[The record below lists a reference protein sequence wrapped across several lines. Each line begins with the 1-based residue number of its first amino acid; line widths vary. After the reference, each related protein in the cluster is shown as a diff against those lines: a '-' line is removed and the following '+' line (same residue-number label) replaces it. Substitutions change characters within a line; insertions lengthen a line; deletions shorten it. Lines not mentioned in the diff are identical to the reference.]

1 MPPPAV
7 PHGMCLKVIDNRN
20 MKGGMGSETNPL
32 KFMNQDYNILQEY
45 YLKKG
50 RGFED
55 EFFPPDPRSIG
66 EGLLDPED
74 MARVKWIRPTKLC
87 PDAAEFIVESVS
99 RFDYSQG
106 IVGNCWFLASVGA
119 LTFQSKFLQKV
130 MPDGQSFSRNY
141 TGLFHFRFWRFGN
154 WYDVVIDDKLPI
166 IDNQLIFVQSKTFNE
181 FWPAL
186 MEKAYAKL
194 CGSYADMHAGRVSE
208 ALMDFTGGVHI
219 HYDLKT
225 APTDLWEIMYRA
237 FQSEV
242 LMGCETPQGKKSEEE
257 LPNGIIQ
264 GHAYTVTN
272 VYQVMSGRYP
282 VKLVRLFNPWGKKE
296 WNGDWSDGSPLW
308 NTVSNEDRKQ
318 HLLDD
323 NGEFWMSM
331 EDFLRTFDN
340 IDICCSYPDFLEGKS
355 ASRWT
360 SKYHNGSWVIGSTAG
375 GCTNHQDTFCTN
387 PQFWL
392 KVNEMDKA
400 CEQGQSNVLVSL
412 IQKPDKRNRRLA
424 AHHGIGFCVYA
435 MRSEGKLGSSFF
447 FSRYPVARSEKFEA
461 ARQVMSFFRLEPGEY
476 VIVPSTFYPNEHGE
490 FILSILCKN
499 EIHIQKDTE
508 RTENFLVDLVGESEY
523 KVVDAEKLQQILHEN
538 LLKGMHLNE
547 DILNL
552 MFVRYGG
559 ASEQISLEGFICLVM
574 RLNCM
579 AKIQTDFKMP
589 PPAVPHGMCLKVID
603 DRNMKG
609 GMGSETNPLK
619 FMDQDYKFLQDYC
632 LKTRQRFVDEFFPPD
647 PHSIGEGL
655 LKPEVMARVEWMRP
669 SKLYPDA
676 AEFIVESV
684 SRFDYSQGNI
694 GNCWFLA
701 SVGALTFQSKLL
713 HKVIPDGQSFSN
725 NYTGLFHFRFWR
737 FGKWYDVVI
746 DDKLPTINRQLIF
759 VKSKTFNEFWPAL
772 LEKAY
777 AKVCGSYADM
787 HTGRVSEAL
796 MDFTGGVHMHF
807 GLKTAPTDLWEI
819 MYRAFQSEVLMGCE
833 TPQGN
838 HNEERLPNGI
848 VLGHAYTVTKV
859 YQVTSGRYP
868 VQLVRLFNPWGDS
881 EWNGDWSD
889 KSPLW
894 NTVSDEDRKQHLL
907 NENGEFW
914 MSIKDFLRTF
924 DNMDICCSCP
934 DFLEGTSACHWISK
948 SHNGSWVIGSTAG
961 GCMNHLDTFC
971 TNPQFWLKVNEM
983 DKACEQ
989 GQNNVLV
996 SLIQKPDK
1004 RNRRLAAHHGIG
1016 FCVYAMRSEGK
1027 LGSSFFYSRK
1037 PVAASG
1043 DFQDARQVMSFFR
1056 LEPGEYLIVPSTYSP
1071 NKNAEFILS
1080 ILCKNELHIQK
1091 DTERTEKDFLVDFVG
1106 ESEAG
1111 YTEQVDEGLKDKTL
1125 FRQYSDQNIFYTMD
1139 SSKDGVLSLSELQNA
1154 LEKTGMHLNEDILNL
1169 MFVRYGGASEQ
1180 ISLEGFI
1187 CLVMRLNCMASE

>member
-1 MPPPAV
+1 MWR
-7 PHGMCLKVIDNRN
+7 I
-20 MKGGMGSETNPL
+20 
-32 KFMNQDYNILQEY
+32 
-45 YLKKG
+45 
-50 RGFED
+50 
-55 EFFPPDPRSIG
+55 
-66 EGLLDPED
+66 
-74 MARVKWIRPTKLC
+74 
-87 PDAAEFIVESVS
+87 SV
-99 RFDYSQG
+99 Q
-106 IVGNCWFLASVGA
+106 
-119 LTFQSKFLQKV
+119 
-130 MPDGQSFSRNY
+130 
-141 TGLFHFRFWRFGN
+141 
-154 WYDVVIDDKLPI
+154 
-166 IDNQLIFVQSKTFNE
+166 
-181 FWPAL
+181 
-186 MEKAYAKL
+186 
-194 CGSYADMHAGRVSE
+194 
-208 ALMDFTGGVHI
+208 
-219 HYDLKT
+219 
-225 APTDLWEIMYRA
+225 
-237 FQSEV
+237 
-242 LMGCETPQGKKSEEE
+242 
-257 LPNGIIQ
+257 
-264 GHAYTVTN
+264 
-272 VYQVMSGRYP
+272 
-282 VKLVRLFNPWGKKE
+282 
-296 WNGDWSDGSPLW
+296 
-308 NTVSNEDRKQ
+308 
-318 HLLDD
+318 
-323 NGEFWMSM
+323 
-331 EDFLRTFDN
+331 
-340 IDICCSYPDFLEGKS
+340 
-355 ASRWT
+355 
-360 SKYHNGSWVIGSTAG
+360 
-375 GCTNHQDTFCTN
+375 
-387 PQFWL
+387 
-392 KVNEMDKA
+392 
-400 CEQGQSNVLVSL
+400 
-412 IQKPDKRNRRLA
+412 
-424 AHHGIGFCVYA
+424 
-435 MRSEGKLGSSFF
+435 
-447 FSRYPVARSEKFEA
+447 
-461 ARQVMSFFRLEPGEY
+461 MSFCQSL
-476 VIVPSTFYPNEHGE
+476 
-490 FILSILCKN
+490 LC
-499 EIHIQKDTE
+499 
-508 RTENFLVDLVGESEY
+508 Y
-523 KVVDAEKLQQILHEN
+523 KW
-538 LLKGMHLNE
+538 
-547 DILNL
+547 
-552 MFVRYGG
+552 GG
-559 ASEQISLEGFICLVM
+559 ASTSVLKLEVGKKCIKAGHRQRRLPVIWVKIHCISEE
-574 RLNCM
+574 
-579 AKIQTDFKMP
+579 IQTDFKMP
-589 PPAVPHGMCLKVID
+589 PPVVPHGMCLKVID
-603 DRNMKG
+603 DRNMRG

-647 PHSIGEGL
+647 PRSIGEGL

-669 SKLYPDA
+669 TKLYPDA
-676 AEFIVESV
+676 AEFIIESV

-796 MDFTGGVHMHF
+796 MDFTGGVHMHYEM
-807 GLKTAPTDLWEI
+807 KTAPTDLWEI

-833 TPQGN
+833 TPRGN

-859 YQVTSGRYP
+859 YQVMSGRHP

-914 MSIKDFLRTF
+914 MPIKDFIRTF

-934 DFLEGTSACHWISK
+934 DFLEGKSACHWISK
-948 SHNGSWVIGSTAG
+948 SHHGSWVSGSTAG

-971 TNPQFWLKVNEM
+971 TNPQFWLKINEM

-989 GQNNVLV
+989 GQSNVLV

-1016 FCVYAMRSEGK
+1016 FCVFAVPPEMRSEGK
-1027 LGSSFFYSRK
+1027 LGSSFFYRRK
-1037 PVAASG
+1037 PVATSG

-1080 ILCKNELHIQK
+1080 ILCKNDIHIQK
-1091 DTERTEKDFLVDFVG
+1091 DTERTEKDFLVDLVG

-1111 YTEQVDEGLKDKTL
+1111 YAEQVDVGLKDKTL
-1125 FRQYSDQNIFYTMD
+1125 FRQYSDQYKVVDAEKLQQLLQENLLRGNKNAEGFGLDSCRSIIAMSDFSVSGRLRGSEFLRLWNRIMTYKNIFYSMD

-1187 CLVMRLNCMASE
+1187 CLVMRLNCMASIFQKLCENGKISLNESEWIGLTMYS

>member
-7 PHGMCLKVIDNRN
+7 PHGMCLKIMDDRS

-45 YLKKG
+45 CLKKG
-50 RGFED
+50 LRFVD
-55 EFFPPDPRSIG
+55 EFFSPDPRSIG

-74 MARVKWIRPTKLC
+74 MARVEWIRPT
-87 PDAAEFIVESVS
+87 
-99 RFDYSQG
+99 
-106 IVGNCWFLASVGA
+106 
-119 LTFQSKFLQKV
+119 
-130 MPDGQSFSRNY
+130 
-141 TGLFHFRFWRFGN
+141 FWRFGN

-166 IDNQLIFVQSKTFNE
+166 IDHKLIFVQSKTYNE

-242 LMGCETPQGKKSEEE
+242 LMGCETPRGKKSEEE
-257 LPNGIIQ
+257 LPNGIIL

-282 VKLVRLFNPWGKKE
+282 VKLVRLFNPWGEKE

-340 IDICCSYPDFLEGKS
+340 IDICCSCPDFLEGKS

-375 GCTNHQDTFCTN
+375 GCIKNPDTFCTN

-435 MRSEGKLGSSFF
+435 FWLKVNEMDKACEQGQSNVLVSLIQKPDKRNRRLAAHHGIGFCVYAVPPEKRSEGKFGSSFF
-447 FSRYPVARSEKFEA
+447 KHRNPEA
-461 ARQVMSFFRLEPGEY
+461 TSGDFQIARQVMSFFRLEPGEY

-508 RTENFLVDLVGESEY
+508 RTEKNFLVDLLGESEAGYNEQVDEGLKDKTLFRQYSDQAGYNEQMDEALNNKTLFRQYSDQY

-579 AKIQTDFKMP
+579 AIASFPITGIRSVSP
-589 PPAVPHGMCLKVID
+589 
-603 DRNMKG
+603 R
-609 GMGSETNPLK
+609 S
-619 FMDQDYKFLQDYC
+619 
-632 LKTRQRFVDEFFPPD
+632 RSFVT
-647 PHSIGEGL
+647 EGL
-655 LKPEVMARVEWMRP
+655 PP
-669 SKLYPDA
+669 
-676 AEFIVESV
+676 
-684 SRFDYSQGNI
+684 
-694 GNCWFLA
+694 
-701 SVGALTFQSKLL
+701 
-713 HKVIPDGQSFSN
+713 
-725 NYTGLFHFRFWR
+725 LF
-737 FGKWYDVVI
+737 
-746 DDKLPTINRQLIF
+746 
-759 VKSKTFNEFWPAL
+759 
-772 LEKAY
+772 
-777 AKVCGSYADM
+777 
-787 HTGRVSEAL
+787 
-796 MDFTGGVHMHF
+796 
-807 GLKTAPTDLWEI
+807 
-819 MYRAFQSEVLMGCE
+819 
-833 TPQGN
+833 
-838 HNEERLPNGI
+838 
-848 VLGHAYTVTKV
+848 
-859 YQVTSGRYP
+859 
-868 VQLVRLFNPWGDS
+868 
-881 EWNGDWSD
+881 
-889 KSPLW
+889 
-894 NTVSDEDRKQHLL
+894 
-907 NENGEFW
+907 
-914 MSIKDFLRTF
+914 
-924 DNMDICCSCP
+924 
-934 DFLEGTSACHWISK
+934 
-948 SHNGSWVIGSTAG
+948 
-961 GCMNHLDTFC
+961 
-971 TNPQFWLKVNEM
+971 
-983 DKACEQ
+983 
-989 GQNNVLV
+989 
-996 SLIQKPDK
+996 
-1004 RNRRLAAHHGIG
+1004 
-1016 FCVYAMRSEGK
+1016 
-1027 LGSSFFYSRK
+1027 
-1037 PVAASG
+1037 
-1043 DFQDARQVMSFFR
+1043 
-1056 LEPGEYLIVPSTYSP
+1056 
-1071 NKNAEFILS
+1071 
-1080 ILCKNELHIQK
+1080 
-1091 DTERTEKDFLVDFVG
+1091 
-1106 ESEAG
+1106 
-1111 YTEQVDEGLKDKTL
+1111 
-1125 FRQYSDQNIFYTMD
+1125 
-1139 SSKDGVLSLSELQNA
+1139 
-1154 LEKTGMHLNEDILNL
+1154 
-1169 MFVRYGGASEQ
+1169 
-1180 ISLEGFI
+1180 
-1187 CLVMRLNCMASE
+1187 